1 MGLPI
6 VNCRSSILIFINCQ
20 GLLNLMGI
28 QTSEIPFVIGQKA
41 TATIRGEVFSV
52 CIRGWKNGHYVITD
66 LPLVGGESYRV
77 APQTG
82 VQIHFI
88 KDGLFVNFKSSTCYA
103 LAQTISLLVIEYPR
117 HFDLHNLRKFERFKI
132 NAPVM
137 FFSED
142 GDKKFE
148 DYGVIRDISSGGAL
162 ISHAKPVT
170 KSSILNISAEL
181 PSGGS
186 IKLQKAE
193 VKNLRKNPKSESSP
207 FVTGVKWK
215 DLLAESGE
223 GIARFITQQTLER
236 RESTR

>member
-1 MGLPI
+1 MPI
-6 VNCRSSILIFINCQ
+6 INCSRSILIFIIRQ
-20 GLLNLMGI
+20 GLLNFMAI
-28 QTSEIPFVIGQKA
+28 QSSEIPFVIGQKV

-52 CIRGWKNGHYVITD
+52 CIRGWKHRQYVITD
-66 LPLVGGESYRV
+66 LPLVGGENYRV

-88 KDGLFVNFKSSTCYA
+88 KDGLFVNFKSATSFA

-170 KSSILNISAEL
+170 KSRLLNISAEL
-181 PSGGS
+181 PTGGS
-186 IKLQKAE
+186 INLQKAE
-193 VKNLRKNPKSESSP
+193 VQNLRKNPKSESSP
-207 FVTGVKWK
+207 FVTGVKCK
-215 DLLAESGE
+215 DLLAESKE
-223 GIARFITQQTLER
+223 AISQFITQNTAER
-236 RESTR
+236 RDNTR